1 MHSNSNQA
9 SAARCKGR
17 LTLARYGIRWNCGPI
32 FAAIVP
38 NEKIFTIH
46 RVGHRNAI
54 FVIPAGDGI
63 EERFF
68 VGILELELPVLAA
81 VGSFVDAGRLAVADA
96 EDVGGVGVKGLDVA
110 EVEFLGAG
118 NGDDVPGLTAV
129 DSADDGPAGSARP
142 NDLFVNDRKSA
153 KAGSGVDVL
162 SDPLGMSRC
171 GS

>member
-1 MHSNSNQA
+1 HSNSNQA

-81 VGSFVDAGRLAVADA
+81 VGSFVDAGRFSVANA
-96 EDVGGVGVKGLDVA
+96 EDIGSVGVKGFDVA
-110 EVEFLGAG
+110 EIELFGTR

-129 DSADDGPAGSARP
+129 DGANDRSACSARP
-142 NDLFVNDRKSA
+142 NDLFVND
-153 KAGSGVDVL
+153 
-162 SDPLGMSRC
+162 
-171 GS
+171 